1 MPEKTILYN
10 EAARKALE
18 KGIDTLAEAVS
29 ITLGPKGR
37 NVVLGKKFGTP
48 QIVNDGVTIAKEI
61 NLKDFG
67 TDSDES
73 CDFPDFAKEACNFVI
88 NNESSRGLLICG
100 SGVGMSIAANKI
112 LGIRASNVVDKETA
126 IESVEHN
133 DVNVLCLGANNIDEE
148 NVIEIVESFL
158 EAKLIQEERYL
169 RRISKLE
176 D

>member
-1 MPEKTILYN
+1 MIQN
-10 EAARKALE
+10 
-18 KGIDTLAEAVS
+18 LAIAS
-29 ITLGPKGR
+29 DHAGYRLK
-37 NVVLGKKFGTP
+37 NY
-48 QIVNDGVTIAKEI
+48 IVNNLKKEI

-73 CDFPDFAKEACNFVI
+73 CDFPDFAKEACDFVI

-148 NVIEIVESFL
+148 NAIDIVECFL
-158 EAKLIQEERYL
+158 EAKLIHEERYL

>member
-1 MPEKTILYN
+1 MIEN
-10 EAARKALE
+10 
-18 KGIDTLAEAVS
+18 LAIAS
-29 ITLGPKGR
+29 DHAGYRLK
-37 NVVLGKKFGTP
+37 NY
-48 QIVNDGVTIAKEI
+48 IVNNLKKEI

-73 CDFPDFAKEACNFVI
+73 CDFPDFAKEACDFVI

>member
-1 MPEKTILYN
+1 MIQN
-10 EAARKALE
+10 
-18 KGIDTLAEAVS
+18 LAIAS
-29 ITLGPKGR
+29 DHAGYRLK
-37 NVVLGKKFGTP
+37 NY
-48 QIVNDGVTIAKEI
+48 IVNNLKKEI

-73 CDFPDFAKEACNFVI
+73 CDFPDFAKEACDFVI

-176 D
+176 N

>member
-1 MPEKTILYN
+1 MIQN
-10 EAARKALE
+10 
-18 KGIDTLAEAVS
+18 LAIAS
-29 ITLGPKGR
+29 DHAGYRLK
-37 NVVLGKKFGTP
+37 NY
-48 QIVNDGVTIAKEI
+48 IVNNLKKEI

-73 CDFPDFAKEACNFVI
+73 CDFPDFAKEACDFVI

-148 NVIEIVESFL
+148 NVIDIVQSFL
-158 EAKLIQEERYL
+158 EAKLIQVVRYL

>member
-1 MPEKTILYN
+1 MIQN
-10 EAARKALE
+10 
-18 KGIDTLAEAVS
+18 LAIAS
-29 ITLGPKGR
+29 DHAGYRLK
-37 NVVLGKKFGTP
+37 NY
-48 QIVNDGVTIAKEI
+48 IVNNLKKEI

-73 CDFPDFAKEACNFVI
+73 CDFPDFAKEACDFVI

-148 NVIEIVESFL
+148 NVIDIVQSFL

>member
-1 MPEKTILYN
+1 MIQN
-10 EAARKALE
+10 
-18 KGIDTLAEAVS
+18 LAIAS
-29 ITLGPKGR
+29 DHAGYRLK
-37 NVVLGKKFGTP
+37 NY
-48 QIVNDGVTIAKEI
+48 IVNNLKKEI

-73 CDFPDFAKEACNFVI
+73 CDFPDFAKEACDFVI

-133 DVNVLCLGANNIDEE
+133 DVNVLCLGANNIDED